1 MTITSIDTAR
11 ARKSTTIDAPAPA
24 PSTDSTLQV
33 VPTTTEAR
41 GFALYVGVDEFAA
54 ASAGVTLPTIVEAL
68 RARLAELV
76 PTAESYATVALAPRN
91 SGGRDVDVVRHAL
104 KDPSALAARRARE
117 TQSPR
122 GVVVDY
128 SRNTVTIDGEVVA
141 LTYKELRLLQHLIS
155 NEGRTVDRAELITE
169 LWSQGDEEA
178 PNERTIDVHV
188 RRLRAK
194 LGTFEDIVRTV
205 RGTGYRYDRH
215 ADVQIKSAAA

>member
-1 MTITSIDTAR
+1 MTL
-11 ARKSTTIDAPAPA
+11 TTIDTRLTRKPATPAPIETEQA
-24 PSTDSTLQV
+24 GLRV

-54 ASAGVTLPTIVEAL
+54 AAAGVTLPTIVEAL

-76 PTAESYATVALAPRN
+76 PVAESYATVALAPRN
-91 SGGRDVDVVRHAL
+91 SGGRDVDVVRQAL

-117 TQSPR
+117 ASTPR
-122 GVVVDY
+122 GVVVDFT
-128 SRNTVTIDGEVVA
+128 RNTVTIDGDIVA
-141 LTYKELRLLQHLIS
+141 LTYKELRLLQHLIV
-155 NEGRTVDRAELITE
+155 NEGRTVERAELISE
-169 LWSQGDEEA
+169 LWSVDDEDA

-194 LGTFEDIVRTV
+194 LGGFEDIVRTV

-215 ADVQIKSAAA
+215 ADVQVKAAA